1 MNKDRMEGNW
11 EQFKGK
17 MKQAWGK
24 LGDDDFALIQ
34 KGKRQEFLGKVQE
47 REGIAKD
54 EAEKKLKEFEASCD
68 YCTTSNAA

>member
-17 MKQAWGK
+17 MKQSWGK
-24 LGDDDFALIQ
+24 MGDDDFALIQ

-47 REGIAKD
+47 RQGIAKE
-54 EAEKKLKEFEASCD
+54 EAEKQLKEFEASCD
-68 YCTTSNAA
+68 YCITSDAA